1 MAASVGWYR
10 AGSGMVASARSRRSH
25 PTRTSASHTPT
36 TVLWQSDD
44 PLFPRSWS
52 DRLDRF
58 FSHIELR
65 PLDGVGHFTPL
76 EAPHAFADAIDDF
89 LGLRS
94 S

>member
-1 MAASVGWYR
+1 MSASVAWYR
-10 AGSGMVASARSRRSH
+10 AGSGMVASSLAEGDA
-25 PTRTSASHTPT
+25 PIPITTPT
-36 TVLWQSDD
+36 IVLWQSDD
-44 PLFPRSWS
+44 PLFPRAWA

-58 FSHIELR
+58 FSSVALR

-89 LGLRS
+89 LDLRS